1 MAQTDRLSKSG
12 DWKRS
17 RGAGAGGGGG
27 PSRQIRISKG
37 MSWLLRHGAEREGIA
52 MDEQGYIN
60 VADLLK
66 WQKMGK
72 ELSVTFEEVLEEV
85 KSNDKQ
91 RFALL
96 YMPSEITSQA
106 AVVGGETTTGE
117 RQNPDLA
124 LPDEPQNDPAEKD
137 SKGDATIGSFQS
149 ACTTA
154 TATALEHAFSA
165 SDPDPSQFFIRATQ
179 GHSLK
184 TISPSSYLT
193 PIALS
198 DPSSIPST
206 VVHGTFY
213 AAWNSILRTGG
224 LRPMRRVHVH
234 FATGPNLQS
243 VLDSNEEKTME
254 KREATMGEQKAV
266 ISGMRSDAQIFIYI
280 NVRKALEM
288 GIPFW
293 RSENGV
299 ILSDGVVGSESD
311 AKEEEKKKE
320 VKVVPT
326 ECWDVVVEVRKGMG
340 VIWREGKLVQELPE
354 HLKKSGWPHR
364 KEKKKGVGERA
375 GTWRSEMITEEAGRR
390 KARVEQVERSRS

>member
-1 MAQTDRLSKSG
+1 
-12 DWKRS
+12 
-17 RGAGAGGGGG
+17 
-27 PSRQIRISKG
+27 

-60 VADLLK
+60 VADLLQ
-66 WQKMGK
+66 WQKMSK

-85 KSNDKQ
+85 KSNVKQ

-96 YMPSEITSQA
+96 YMPSEITSQV
-106 AVVGGETTTGE
+106 AVVGGETTIGE

-149 ACTTA
+149 ARTTA

-165 SDPDPSQFFIRATQ
+165 SDPDPSQFLIRATQ

-224 LRPMRRVHVH
+224 LRPMSRVHVH

-243 VLDSNEEKTME
+243 VLDSNEEKKTE
-254 KREATMGEQKAV
+254 NREASMGEQKAV
-266 ISGMRSDAQIFIYI
+266 ISGMRSDAQILIYI

-299 ILSDGVVGSESD
+299 VLSDGVVGNETD
-311 AKEEEKKKE
+311 AREEENKK

-340 VIWREGKLVQELPE
+340 VIWREGELVQELPE

-364 KEKKKGVGERA
+364 KEKKGVGERA
-375 GTWRSEMITEEAGRR
+375 GTWRSEMINGGGGKKKGKGRTGGE
-390 KARVEQVERSRS
+390 KPKLKVERDDDAELG

>member
-1 MAQTDRLSKSG
+1 
-12 DWKRS
+12 
-17 RGAGAGGGGG
+17 
-27 PSRQIRISKG
+27 

-66 WQKMGK
+66 WQKMRK

-96 YMPSEITSQA
+96 YMPSEITTQA
-106 AVVGGETTTGE
+106 GVVGGETTTGE

-124 LPDEPQNDPAEKD
+124 LPDEPQNDSAEKD
-137 SKGDATIGSFQS
+137 STGEATIGSFQS
-149 ACTTA
+149 AYTTA

-213 AAWNSILRTGG
+213 AAWNSILHTGG
-224 LRPMRRVHVH
+224 LRPMSRVHVH

-243 VLDSNEEKTME
+243 VLDSNEEKTTE
-254 KREATMGEQKAV
+254 NREATMGEQKAV

-299 ILSDGVVGSESD
+299 VLSDGVVGSETD
-311 AKEEEKKKE
+311 AREEEKKKE

-340 VIWREGKLVQELPE
+340 VIWREGELVQELPE
-354 HLKKSGWPHR
+354 HLKKSGWLHR
-364 KEKKKGVGERA
+364 KEKKKGVKERA

-390 KARVEQVERSRS
+390 KGKGRTGGEKPKLKVELG